1 MSSKFP
7 NKFGSRYTCTDSAD
21 GLLFDIEGLL
31 MAFFK
36 RELSPVER
44 FENALKLKLT
54 EREKLAGRLSLADQA
69 LAEQRVTTEKL
80 AVSGASNARLEK
92 AEAKMRADE
101 ERARTLRAELADI
114 DEQIVSAE
122 RALADATAQRDR
134 ELLADQIESLAAGIE
149 RAIPGFGAGA
159 AALVDAVAKGATR
172 VSEATL
178 FSGSV
183 DAVRREVLSAADL
196 VCWELRTLAVRTRAG
211 NANATAAAQP
221 TPAEA
226 PSAGIERQMIYTLN
240 ALSWREGTEV
250 KTAPAFAMVALP
262 KALLPV
268 ALRHQHAD
276 YLNARRVQTL
286 MHVHGSGEAKA
297 EPAADDPQLVDLDA
311 LAAETQQGTQA
322 DVA

>member
-1 MSSKFP
+1 
-7 NKFGSRYTCTDSAD
+7 
-21 GLLFDIEGLL
+21 

-44 FENALKLKLT
+44 FENALKLKLG
-54 EREKLAGRLSLADQA
+54 EREKLAARLGLADTA

-101 ERARTLRAELADI
+101 ERARTLRAELVDI

-122 RALADATAQRDR
+122 RALAEATAQRDR
-134 ELLADQIESLAAGIE
+134 ELLADQIESLAASIE
-149 RAIPGFGAGA
+149 RAVPGFGAGA
-159 AALVDAVAKGATR
+159 AALVDAVTKGATQ
-172 VSEATL
+172 VAEATL
-178 FSGSV
+178 FSTSV

-211 NANATAAAQP
+211 NANATSVAPP
-221 TPAEA
+221 TPAQA
-226 PSAGIERQMIYTLN
+226 PSAGTERQMIYTLN

-311 LAAETQQGTQA
+311 LAAEVQQGTQA